1 MNADFPLIHRN
12 ANRRMSPTVRAD
24 GDTVWSSDIG
34 DREFDVLGLDVRR
47 EPPPNATICDVLDV
61 EDEVLVRDRVYA
73 VEGRRVCWARSYF
86 NPALVE
92 GTAIERRVTGPGGTP
107 ARLAE
112 IGHELVSFVE
122 TVKFCEPASVGA
134 DERNKLQIGED
145 AAVVRI
151 LRESCSA
158 SRVVEFT
165 DMRLVASAYVFRWKW
180 SNR

>member
-12 ANRRMSPTVRAD
+12 ASRRMSPTVRAD

-47 EPPPNATICDVLDV
+47 EESGGIVYDVLGA

-73 VEGRRVCWARSYF
+73 VDGRPVCWARSYF
-86 NPALVE
+86 DSALVE

-122 TVKFCEPASVGA
+122 TVSFREPAGVDA
-134 DERNKLQIGED
+134 DERDKLQIDEHV
-145 AAVVRI
+145 AVVRI
-151 LRESCSA
+151 LREGGDA
-158 SRVVEFT
+158 AGRNIEFT
-165 DMRLVASAYVFRWKW
+165 DMRLVASAYVFRWVW

>member
-1 MNADFPLIHRN
+1 
-12 ANRRMSPTVRAD
+12 MSPTVRAD

-34 DREFDVLGLDVRR
+34 DREFDVLDLDVRR
-47 EPPPNATICDVLDV
+47 EEPGGIVYDVLGA

-73 VEGRRVCWARSYF
+73 VDGRPVCWARSYF
-86 NPALVE
+86 DSALVE
-92 GTAIERRVTGPGGTP
+92 GTAIERRVTGPGGAP

-134 DERNKLQIGED
+134 DERAKLQIDEH

-165 DMRLVASAYVFRWKW
+165 DTRLVASAYVFRWAW
-180 SNR
+180 SNSPTGQLPY